1 VKNKTMSDNRE
12 VSILDTLVTPA
23 PRYLMRLA
31 LIEQFVTRL
40 PTDIRSF
47 LEIGPGMGD
56 LSLYLGRRF
65 PDADGILLDFS
76 SDCIDILRQRT
87 MNNPRLHLR
96 TGDFMTMPHGERHDL
111 IIACEVFEHIND
123 DITAFR
129 IVSELLHPGGHFIFS
144 APAFMRKWQ
153 RADEYAGHYR
163 RYERAE
169 LIEKFTASGFHINA
183 LWCFGFPITQLLYPA
198 RQLYYGLSRR
208 GQHLSKEDATKRS
221 GIERPLI
228 GRNRAILL
236 ANLLRPFYFLQNQV
250 KNTDLGDGFLVLAQK
265 SRPA

>member
-1 VKNKTMSDNRE
+1 MSAASE

-31 LIEQFVTRL
+31 LIEQLVARL
-40 PTDIRSF
+40 PTNIRSF

-65 PDADGILLDFS
+65 PEANGILLDFS
-76 SDCIDILRQRT
+76 SDCIDILRLRT
-87 MNNPRLHLR
+87 AHNPRLQLR
-96 TGDFMTMPHGERHDL
+96 TGDFMTMSHEERHDL
-111 IIACEVFEHIND
+111 IVACEVFEHIND
-123 DITAFR
+123 DVTAFR
-129 IVSELLHPGGHFIFS
+129 IVSELLCPGGYFIFS

-163 RYERAE
+163 RYERVE
-169 LIEKFTASGFHINA
+169 LIEKFTASGFRIDA

-198 RQLYYGLSRR
+198 RQLYYGLSRC

-228 GRNRAILL
+228 GRNRARLL
-236 ANLLRPFYFLQNQV
+236 ANLLRPFYFLQNRV

-265 SRPA
+265 GRPA

>member
-1 VKNKTMSDNRE
+1 MVDTRGI
-12 VSILDTLVTPA
+12 SILDTLVTPA

-31 LIEQFVTRL
+31 LIEQMAARL
-40 PTDIRSF
+40 PMNIRSF

-65 PDADGILLDFS
+65 PEADGILLDFS

-87 MNNPRLHLR
+87 AHNPRLQLK
-96 TGDFMTMPHGERHDL
+96 TGDFMTMPHEERHDL

-169 LIEKFTASGFHINA
+169 LIEKFTASGFRIHA
-183 LWCFGFPITQLLYPA
+183 LWSFGFPVTQLLYPA
-198 RQLYYGLSRR
+198 RQLYYGMSRR

-228 GRNRAILL
+228 GRNRALLL

-265 SRPA
+265 DRPV

>member
-1 VKNKTMSDNRE
+1 
-12 VSILDTLVTPA
+12 
-23 PRYLMRLA
+23 MRLA
-31 LIEQFVTRL
+31 LIAKFVQRL
-40 PTDIRSF
+40 PTNIRSF

-56 LSLYLGRRF
+56 LSLYLSRRF
-65 PDADGILLDFS
+65 PEANGILLDFS
-76 SDCIDILRQRT
+76 SDCIEILRQRT
-87 MNNPRLHLR
+87 ANNPRLQLR
-96 TGDFMTMPHGERHDL
+96 TGDFMTMSHGEHHDL
-111 IIACEVFEHIND
+111 VIACEVFEHIND
-123 DITAFR
+123 DITALR
-129 IVSELLHPGGHFIFS
+129 IVSKMLHPGGYFIFS

-169 LIEKFTASGFHINA
+169 LIEKFSASGFHIDA
-183 LWCFGFPITQLLYPA
+183 LWSFGFPVTQLLYPA

-221 GIERPLI
+221 GIDRPLI
-228 GRNRAILL
+228 GRNRAIWL

-265 SRPA
+265 DRPA

>member
-1 VKNKTMSDNRE
+1 MSDARE

-31 LIEQFVTRL
+31 LIEQFASRL
-40 PTDIRSF
+40 PANIRSF

-65 PDADGILLDFS
+65 PDAEGVLLDFS

-87 MNNPRLHLR
+87 ASNPRLHLK
-96 TGDFMTMPHGERHDL
+96 TGDFMTMPHNDRYDL
-111 IIACEVFEHIND
+111 IVACEVFEHIAD
-123 DITAFR
+123 DVTAFQ
-129 IVSELLHPGGHFIFS
+129 IVSELLRPGGHFFFS

-153 RADEYAGHYR
+153 RADIYAGHYR

-169 LIEKFTASGFHINA
+169 LVEKFAANGFRIDA
-183 LWCFGFPITQLLYPA
+183 LWCFGFPVTQLLYPA
-198 RQLYYGLSRR
+198 RELYYGLSRW
-208 GQHLSKEDATKRS
+208 GQNLSKEDATKRS

-228 GRNRAILL
+228 GRNRALLL

-265 SRPA
+265 DRPV

>member
-1 VKNKTMSDNRE
+1 MPEARRAA
-12 VSILDTLVTPA
+12 IIDTLVTPA

-31 LIEQFVTRL
+31 LIEQFVDRL
-40 PTDIRSF
+40 PPKIRSF

-65 PDADGILLDFS
+65 SEANGVLLDFS
-76 SDCIDILRQRT
+76 SDCVDILKQRT
-87 MNNPRLHLR
+87 SENPRLRLR
-96 TGDFMTMPHGERHDL
+96 TGDFMAMTHEEHYDL
-111 IIACEVFEHIND
+111 IIACEVFEHID
-123 DITAFR
+123 DDKTAFQ
-129 IVSELLHPGGHFIFS
+129 IVSGLLNPGGYFIFS

-169 LIEKFTASGFHINA
+169 LIEKFTSSGFRIEV
-183 LWCFGFPITQLLYPA
+183 LWSFGFPVTELLYPV
-198 RQLYYGLSRR
+198 RQIYYGLSRR
-208 GQHLSKEDATKRS
+208 GQNLSKEDATKRS

-228 GRNRAILL
+228 GRNRAQLL
-236 ANLLRPFYFLQNQV
+236 AYLLRPFYFIQNFV

-265 SRPA
+265 DRPA

>member
-1 VKNKTMSDNRE
+1 MSDNRE

-265 SRPA
+265 GLPA